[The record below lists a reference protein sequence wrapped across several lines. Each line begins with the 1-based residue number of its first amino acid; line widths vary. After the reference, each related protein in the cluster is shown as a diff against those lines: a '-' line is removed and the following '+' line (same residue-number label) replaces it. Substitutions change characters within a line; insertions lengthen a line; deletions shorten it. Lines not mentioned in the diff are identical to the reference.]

1 MNDVRDKMRRSARRL
16 RYATLAFLVA
26 IEALMLIAA
35 AVLLLGRREQVP
47 LLRIEDGGLAAVPA
61 AAALVLVAA
70 LVGLALLRLLRML
83 RRIET
88 GQPFRTAGELR
99 SFAFWLLLAGLAG
112 ALAGPVAAA
121 LGGGEVEL
129 SLDLAT
135 LLGLL
140 LIGLLFLVARLLDEA
155 QAVADDASQIV

>member
-1 MNDVRDKMRRSARRL
+1 MKDVPDKTRRSARRL
-16 RYATLAFLVA
+16 RYATLVLLVA
-26 IEALMLIAA
+26 IEALMGLAA
-35 AVLLLGRREQVP
+35 AVLLLGRRDEVP
-47 LLRIEDGGLAAVPA
+47 LLRIEDGGLAATPA
-61 AAALVLVAA
+61 AAALALVAL
-70 LVGLALLRLLRML
+70 LVGLALLRLVRML

-88 GQPFRTAGELR
+88 GQPFRTAAELR
-99 SFAFWLLLAGLAG
+99 GFAFWLLLAGLAG

-121 LGGGEVEL
+121 FGGGEVEL
-129 SLDLAT
+129 SLDLGT